1 VGVLEVNAIMHTH
14 IKDIDEIISNSFIL
28 KRALDKQK
36 RLLKLHIKA
45 ILMLIVQK

>member
-28 KRALDKQK
+28 KRALNKQK
-36 RLLKLHIKA
+36 E
-45 ILMLIVQK
+45 IVKITD